1 MSLPPSL
8 VGGRTNRVGGAVF
21 MKCTFPVERTPL
33 QREQETENLP
43 AIRTSSP
50 NLTSSG
56 GRRRRAARRA
66 TLLQVT
72 RTCGFPFQTLKCY
85 VANHVINHSQVAINH
100 SSFFLRNYCG
110 RHIVGWIGGQQCASE
125 RRTKLD
131 FPVEGSSLCIFLSP
145 GKKYHPV
152 PSERDAVRVCP

>member
-1 MSLPPSL
+1 
-8 VGGRTNRVGGAVF
+8 
-21 MKCTFPVERTPL
+21 MKCIFPVERTPL

-43 AIRTSSP
+43 AVRTSSP

-56 GRRRRAARRA
+56 GRRRRAAQRA
-66 TLLQVT
+66 SLPQVA
-72 RTCGFPFQTLKCY
+72 RTVRFQFQTLKCS
-85 VANHVINHSQVAINH
+85 VAHRVFSHSQVANYH
-100 SSFFLRNYCG
+100 SPFFLRNCCG